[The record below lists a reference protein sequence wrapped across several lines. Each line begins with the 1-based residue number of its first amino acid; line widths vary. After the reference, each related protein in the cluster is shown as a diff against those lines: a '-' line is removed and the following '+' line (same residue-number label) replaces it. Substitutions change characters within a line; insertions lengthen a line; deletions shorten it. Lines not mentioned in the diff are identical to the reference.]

1 MPLKKYGVLKGTV
14 TGHQRDAD
22 DDHYQLLVAAGT
34 LMYRVA
40 VNVKSSAPQSPS
52 TLLFLAQTKLP
63 AAFVAQL
70 QALGH
75 GHTKLASRP
84 GGLALDYVRNGWFK
98 PQAMKTVPPD
108 APGVDNDLKDK
119 VEAAVARAVKEAGSL
134 IYAFGERWGPEP
146 VRKDQYFKFQPGNGM
161 HDIHKNQGNGGR
173 NRADNGIY
181 QDGALVFQYPGDK
194 WLAFYFA
201 FQSQTFNTDGQGHPR
216 KGVPAG
222 AAKTPPSAPSSAP
235 SSVASSVASRAVPK
249 ATKKAV
255 KKVAAKA
262 TTKASARN
270 ESAPSS
276 GR

>member
-14 TGHQRDAD
+14 LGHQRDAD
-22 DDHYQLLVAAGT
+22 DDHYQLLVAAGR
-34 LMYRVA
+34 LMVRVA

-52 TLLFLAQTKLP
+52 TLLFLSQTKLP

-70 QALGH
+70 QALGR
-75 GHTKLASRP
+75 GHTKLSSRP
-84 GGLALDYVRNGWFK
+84 GALALDYVRNGWFK

-146 VRKDQYFKFQPGNGM
+146 ARKDQYFKFLPGNGI
-161 HDIHKNQGNGGR
+161 HDIHFNQGNGGR
-173 NRADNGIY
+173 YRADNGIY
-181 QDGALVFQYPGDK
+181 QDGALMFQYPGDK

-201 FQSQTFNTDGQGHPR
+201 FQSQTFNTDGQGHPL

-222 AAKTPPSAPSSAP
+222 AAKTPPSAP
-235 SSVASSVASRAVPK
+235 SSVASRAVPK

-270 ESAPSS
+270 ASAPSS
-276 GR
+276 DR